1 MNKLLALAG
10 RLLKKEIRPLDD
22 SKSLLLFI
30 QFIYTCSWSLMGL
43 GGYFLAKGIGLT
55 VEFSSIFALLASM
68 SLSWLAGY
76 FAVISPGGLGIRE
89 GLMLL
94 MLRNI
99 VNTQTALIFPL
110 LSRLMY
116 LAAEALLGLSA
127 LSLGIKYNVFSSKKA
142 AAKMDLEP

>member
-1 MNKLLALAG
+1 
-10 RLLKKEIRPLDD
+10 
-22 SKSLLLFI
+22 
-30 QFIYTCSWSLMGL
+30 
-43 GGYFLAKGIGLT
+43 
-55 VEFSSIFALLASM
+55 M